1 MRDRMDQSMLRQR
14 NWTEDGEH
22 RQNGEAMAGERG
34 GGGSAGGGGE
44 VGKARQD
51 KEDSVHYMVGSF
63 G

>member
-1 MRDRMDQSMLRQR
+1 MESIGRMEKPWR
-14 NWTEDGEH
+14 
-22 RQNGEAMAGERG
+22 ERGG